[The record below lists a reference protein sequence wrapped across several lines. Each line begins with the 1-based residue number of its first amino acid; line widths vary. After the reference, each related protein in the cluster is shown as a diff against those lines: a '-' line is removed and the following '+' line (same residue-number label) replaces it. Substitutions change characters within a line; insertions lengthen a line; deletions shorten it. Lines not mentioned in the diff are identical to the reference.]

1 MTVAV
6 ITASNRL
13 FSRYSRHR
21 SFSRLRHN
29 EQELAFLETQANRL
43 STTVAVVY
51 SKLAKYSAERIAHAV
66 NLAAI
71 P

>member
-6 ITASNRL
+6 NTASPRL
-13 FSRYSRHR
+13 FARYVRHR
-21 SFSRLRHN
+21 AFSRLHYN
-29 EQELAFLETQANRL
+29 QQELAFLETQANRL
-43 STTVAVVY
+43 SSTVAVVY
-51 SKLAKYSAERIAHAV
+51 GKLSTYTADQISRAA